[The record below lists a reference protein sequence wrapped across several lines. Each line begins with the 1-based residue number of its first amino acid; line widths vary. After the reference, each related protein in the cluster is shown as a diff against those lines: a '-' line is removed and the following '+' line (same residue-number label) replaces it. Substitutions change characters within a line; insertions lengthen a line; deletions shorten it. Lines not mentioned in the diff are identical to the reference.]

1 MKGKEI
7 ENMKNKR
14 AAELFLKYLK
24 LSTFPVA
31 LKMCTCK
38 DELPV
43 GTKIPRKK
51 WGVDFRA
58 CQAAHVA
65 RRDGFTV
72 AVSRDDMPCPT
83 GLVALGFFKP
93 TDLYWSGLCFVPP
106 YQSQEARKMRAKNTP
121 KLEAGKYEFMLVAP
135 LDKASFDP
143 DVILFY
149 GNPGQITKLVQAAV
163 LKAGEPLTAKT
174 VCGTACSE
182 WVSAAMLTGECQ
194 YVFPC
199 DGERRYGALDES
211 EMVFSLPFEKME
223 EILEALKIGYYAKEG
238 RKKYPTGRFLMHQ
251 GPNSEQYENLL
262 ESLRK
267 DGRP

>member
-1 MKGKEI
+1 
-7 ENMKNKR
+7 MKNKR
-14 AAELFLKYLK
+14 AAELFIKYLK

-43 GTKIPRKK
+43 GTKIPRKE

-72 AVSRDDMPCPT
+72 AVSRDEMPCPT
-83 GLVALGFFKP
+83 GSVALGFFKP
-93 TDLYWSGLCFVPP
+93 TELYWSGLCFSPP
-106 YQSQEARKMRAKNTP
+106 YQSQEARKIKARYTP
-121 KLEAGKYEFMLVAP
+121 KLEAGKYEFMVVSP
-135 LDKASFDP
+135 LDNASFDP

-163 LKAGEPLTAKT
+163 LKTGEPLTAKT

-182 WVSAAMLTGECQ
+182 WVSEAMLTGECQ

-223 EILEALKIGYYAKEG
+223 EILEALKISYYAKEG
-238 RKKYPTGRFLMHQ
+238 RKRYPTERFLIHQ
-251 GPNSEQYENLL
+251 GPISKQYEMLL
-262 ESLRK
+262 DSLRK
-267 DGRP
+267 DGRLK